1 VFLWTRKYFYIETA
15 MTRILLVED
24 EERVRALLKGVLDS
38 NGYEVQEASSGKEAL
53 QSYALSPPDL
63 ILTDL
68 VMPDME
74 GIELITKIRKSD
86 PNLKI
91 IAMSGS
97 NYLYIAERLGVD
109 GILAKPFSNKAL
121 LNAVKATLG

>member
-1 VFLWTRKYFYIETA
+1 
-15 MTRILLVED
+15 MTKILLAKD
-24 EERVRALLKGVLDS
+24 EERVRALLKGVLES

-53 QSYALSPPDL
+53 QSYARSPPDL

-97 NYLYIAERLGVD
+97 NYLDVAEKLGAD
-109 GILAKPFSNKAL
+109 RILAKPFSNKAL
-121 LNAVKATLG
+121 LNAVEATLV

>member
-1 VFLWTRKYFYIETA
+1 
-15 MTRILLVED
+15 
-24 EERVRALLKGVLDS
+24 
-38 NGYEVQEASSGKEAL
+38 
-53 QSYALSPPDL
+53 
-63 ILTDL
+63 
-68 VMPDME
+68 MPDTE

-109 GILAKPFSNKAL
+109 AILAKPFSNKAL

>member
-1 VFLWTRKYFYIETA
+1 
-15 MTRILLVED
+15 MTKILLVED
-24 EERVRALLKGVLDS
+24 EERVRALLKGVLES

-53 QSYALSPPDL
+53 QSYARSPPDL

-74 GIELITKIRKSD
+74 GIELITRIRKSD
-86 PNLKI
+86 SNLKI

-97 NYLYIAERLGVD
+97 NYLDIAEKLGAD
-109 GILAKPFSNKAL
+109 RILAKPFSNKAL

>member
-1 VFLWTRKYFYIETA
+1 
-15 MTRILLVED
+15 MTKILLVED
-24 EERVRALLKGVLDS
+24 EERVRALLKGVLES

-53 QSYALSPPDL
+53 ESYARSPPDL

-74 GIELITKIRKSD
+74 GIELITRIRKSD
-86 PNLKI
+86 SNLKI

-109 GILAKPFSNKAL
+109 RTLAKPISNKSL

>member
-1 VFLWTRKYFYIETA
+1 
-15 MTRILLVED
+15 MTKILLVED
-24 EERVRALLKGVLDS
+24 EERVRALLKGVLESD
-38 NGYEVQEASSGKEAL
+38 GYEVHEASNGKEAL
-53 QSYALSPPDL
+53 QSYARSPPNL
-63 ILTDL
+63 ILTDI

-74 GIELITKIRKSD
+74 GIELITKIRKGD

-97 NYLYIAERLGVD
+97 NYLDIAEKLGAHR
-109 GILAKPFSNKAL
+109 ILAKPFSNKAL

>member
-1 VFLWTRKYFYIETA
+1 MKNAFENCS
-15 MTRILLVED
+15 
-24 EERVRALLKGVLDS
+24 KGVLE
-38 NGYEVQEASSGKEAL
+38 NEGYEVQEASNGKEAL
-53 QSYALSPPDL
+53 RSYARSPPDL
-63 ILTDL
+63 ILTDI
-68 VMPDME
+68 VMPDRE
-74 GIELITKIRKSD
+74 GIELITKMRKSD

-109 GILAKPFSNKAL
+109 SILEKPFSNKAL

>member
-1 VFLWTRKYFYIETA
+1 MFLCFYIETA
-15 MTRILLVED
+15 MTKILLVED
-24 EERVRALLKGVLDS
+24 EERVRALLKGVLES

-53 QSYALSPPDL
+53 QSYARSPPDL

-68 VMPDME
+68 VMPDVE
-74 GIELITKIRKSD
+74 GIELIAKIRKSD

-97 NYLYIAERLGVD
+97 NYLYIAERLGAD
-109 GILAKPFSNKAL
+109 HIMEKPFSNKAL
-121 LNAVKATLG
+121 LNAVKATLGQA

>member
-1 VFLWTRKYFYIETA
+1 
-15 MTRILLVED
+15 MTKILLVED
-24 EERVRALLKGVLDS
+24 EERVRALLKGVLES

-53 QSYALSPPDL
+53 QSYARSPPDL

-97 NYLYIAERLGVD
+97 NYLDIAERLGVD
-109 GILAKPFSNKAL
+109 HTLAKPFSNKSL